1 MHRLGP
7 AVADKRLKRSLLS
20 ARLRALFLATTL
32 CAGLA
37 AQSAAQVR
45 LPALGDAAAEEF
57 SLGTERALGLQIMR
71 EIRRDPA
78 YLDDPPLL
86 DYLQRVWRPLVE
98 SARQRGEITPE
109 TAQLLAWE
117 VFLVRDR
124 SVNAFALPGG
134 FVGVHLGL
142 IAMTA
147 SGDELAAVLAHEL
160 SHVSQRHI
168 ARGVVNAQRTTLL
181 SLAGLIL
188 GVLAASRAG
197 SSDGVQAAVVGSQAA
212 AAQSQ
217 LNYSRDMEREA
228 DRVGF
233 GVLTDAG
240 YSPAGM
246 AAMFEKLENATRLND
261 SGAYP
266 YLRSHPLTVER
277 ISEARAR
284 TAFAGAAS
292 SADPLEHVL
301 MGARARVLMDISA
314 NGLQRQQQRV
324 ANALAPGAQP
334 MTPNERLGAL
344 YAGALATLLL
354 GDTAGADAAVAQAL
368 SLLRDKP
375 APAAERA
382 FKHLQAQG
390 VLQRGDP
397 AGAWKLLDAPALQP
411 DSRWTLLL
419 RGQVALALWTR
430 QGGAAGC
437 STPACDGYTVLRG
450 SNEALQSWLS
460 AHPRDALAWSVLAQ
474 GEEALGQK
482 LRALR
487 AQAEARA
494 ALGDIG
500 GAVDRLRAAQTL
512 ARSGTANDFIEAS
525 VIDAR
530 LRQLEAQRRE
540 IAAELRGR

>member
-1 MHRLGP
+1 MITIGL
-7 AVADKRLKRSLLS
+7 ADKPLKPPLLS
-20 ARLRALFLATTL
+20 ARARALFLAGTL
-32 CAGLA
+32 CAGLPVQLA
-37 AQSAAQVR
+37 GAQVR
-45 LPALGDAAAEEF
+45 LPALGEAAGEEF
-57 SLGTERALGLQIMR
+57 SVGTERTLGEQIMR

-86 DYLQRVWRPLVE
+86 DYIQRVWGPLVE
-98 SARQRGEITPE
+98 AARQRGEITPD
-109 TAQLLAWE
+109 TAQQLAWD
-117 VFLVRDR
+117 VFLVQDR

-142 IAMTA
+142 IAVTA

-160 SHVSQRHI
+160 SHVTQRHI
-168 ARGVVNAQRTTLL
+168 ARSIVNSQRTTLL

-212 AAQSQ
+212 AAQGQ

-240 YSPAGM
+240 YAPAGM
-246 AAMFEKLENATRLND
+246 AAMFEKLDSANRLND
-261 SGAYP
+261 NSAFP

-284 TAFAGAAS
+284 IALGGGKPA
-292 SADPLEHVL
+292 ADPLEHLL
-301 MGARARVLMDISA
+301 MAARARVLMDPGADS
-314 NGLQRQQQRV
+314 LRRQQQR
-324 ANALAPGAQP
+324 AATTFAAGAAPVSF
-334 MTPNERLGAL
+334 NERMAAL

-354 GDTAGADAAVAQAL
+354 GDTAGADAAVTQAL

-382 FKHLQAQG
+382 FKQLQAQG

-397 AGAWKLLDAPALQP
+397 AGAWRLLDAPSLQP

-437 STPACDGYTVLRG
+437 STPACDGDKVLRG

-500 GAVDRLRAAQTL
+500 GAVDRLRAAQAL